1 MRSLTVLTG
10 AAVAAVAIA
19 ATPAAAATISPS
31 HVRFPQVAVNASGR
45 TAVAWERELHGRF
58 TVEARIGERPGALGP
73 THTLARL
80 GYRPRVAVGPDG
92 TAAALWSESGPG
104 RDVRIRVAV
113 AAPGHGFGRAR
124 TIDQRKNLFFPI
136 AVAVQPGGRVVAI
149 WPRSSGRL
157 TYALGSRGQRFGAA
171 RELTTVGSIGPES
184 VAVDPRDGTVV
195 VAYPTPLG
203 LRPPVNSQ
211 AGVRTLTATAQ
222 AFSEPTVL
230 SATGI
235 MGEAVPTAVA
245 GPGGTGVAFRL
256 SGPPGSVRFARRAA
270 DGSFAASQQIAVA
283 APGTFAVDVGV
294 ALPTDGA
301 AVAAWSIQTDG
312 YEPMGRPLGNQTVGS
327 IALPGG
333 LFGAAQA
340 LSPLGRRFTA
350 PSVAAAGA
358 EAFVATAVAHGPVLL
373 AVRAPG
379 AATVG
384 APIVLTRT
392 GDGDVELAAGG
403 SHVLA
408 AFQVDDRLRLT
419 VLR

>member
-1 MRSLTVLTG
+1 VRSLTIVTG
-10 AAVAAVAIA
+10 AALATIAIC
-19 ATPAAAATISPS
+19 ATPAAAATVSPS

-45 TAVAWERELHGRF
+45 TAVAWEREVHGRF
-58 TVEARIGERPGALGP
+58 TVEARIGDRPGRLGS

-80 GYRPRVAVGPDG
+80 GYQPRLAVGPDG

-104 RDVRIRVAV
+104 RDVRIRVAI

-157 TYALGSRGQRFGAA
+157 SYALGSRKHGFGAA
-171 RELTTVGSIGPES
+171 REVTAVGSIAPQS
-184 VAVDPRDGTVV
+184 VAVDPRDGTVL

-211 AGVRTLTATAQ
+211 AGVRTLTATAP

-235 MGEAVPTAVA
+235 IGEAVPAAVA
-245 GPGGTGVAFRL
+245 GPGGSGVAFRL
-256 SGPPGSVRFARRAA
+256 SGLPGSVRFARRAA

-301 AVAAWSIQTDG
+301 AVAAWSLDTDG
-312 YEPMGRPLGNQTVGS
+312 YEPMGRPLGSQTVGS
-327 IALPGG
+327 VALPGAV
-333 LFGAAQA
+333 FGAAQA
-340 LSPLGRRFTA
+340 LSPLGRRFSA
-350 PSVAAAGA
+350 PSVVAAGA

-379 AATVG
+379 AAILG
-384 APIVLTRT
+384 APVVLTRT
-392 GDGDVELAAGG
+392 GDGDVALAAGG

-408 AFQVDDRLRLT
+408 AFQVDDRLRLS